1 MMKKKFAIVDR
12 KRMTVKCGFCG
23 HTAYSRVMMESE
35 GEDLPKCCVRCKREF
50 NFPKR

>member
-1 MMKKKFAIVDR
+1 MMKKFAIADK

-35 GEDLPKCCVRCKREF
+35 GEDLPVSCTRCKRHF
-50 NFPKR
+50 IFKK

>member
-1 MMKKKFAIVDR
+1 MMKKFAIVNK

-35 GEDLPKCCVRCKREF
+35 GEDLPKNCVQCKRGF
-50 NFPKR
+50 VYKR